1 MKQSLITPE
10 IKKII
15 KKEYSK
21 IQSIR
26 KVRENINDLLNIDLT
41 FHNIRDCLNVEPIK
55 SDLHSIINEDRK
67 EIKERREQ
75 KNINNKYKE
84 LLIKIDDL
92 ENQIDIITQAKEHK
106 PKKLEIKPTTKKSEA
121 TAVILASDWHLEEVI
136 NPETVN
142 YLNEYN
148 PTIAEQRAK
157 NFFKN
162 SLRLTNIMSK
172 EVKLENMLLAL
183 L

>member
-1 MKQSLITPE
+1 VKEVLKQ
-10 IKKII
+10 
-15 KKEYSK
+15 
-21 IQSIR
+21 
-26 KVRENINDLLNIDLT
+26 
-41 FHNIRDCLNVEPIK
+41 EPLQ
-55 SDLHSIINEDRK
+55 SDLHSIIDEDRK
-67 EIKERREQ
+67 EIREKREQ

-92 ENQIDIITQAKEHK
+92 ENQIDIITQAKEHV
-106 PKKLEIKPTTKKSEA
+106 PQKLDIKPTTIESEA
-121 TAVILASDWHLEEVI
+121 TAVVLASDWHLEEMI

-162 SLRLTNIMSK
+162 SLRLTNIMAK
-172 EVKLENMLLAL
+172 DVKLENMLIAL